1 MKYLAYGSNM
11 NYRQMTQRCPG
22 AETIGTTEIE
32 DRRLVFAGRSQGA
45 VATIEK
51 APGFT
56 VPAIVWR
63 IKPEHEK
70 ILDAYEG
77 FPGFY
82 GKEMFEVWFRG
93 DRVKIMA
100 YVMGQ
105 RPQGG
110 RLDTIFGAPDESYL
124 KSIHEG
130 YEMVGFDHAI
140 LDEAVR
146 YSTELYQK
154 PYELN
159 DGMKLE

>member
-11 NYRQMTQRCPG
+11 NYKQMRQRCPG
-22 AETIGTTEIE
+22 AETIGTTDIE
-32 DRRLVFAGRSQGA
+32 DRRLVFAGRSKGA

-100 YVMGQ
+100 YVMG
-105 RPQGG
+105 PG
-110 RLDTIFGAPDESYL
+110 RIYGVPNESYL

-130 YEMVGFDHAI
+130 YEMVGIDHAI

-146 YSTELYQK
+146 YSVELSQK
-154 PYELN
+154 AYTLN
-159 DGMKLE
+159 GDMKME